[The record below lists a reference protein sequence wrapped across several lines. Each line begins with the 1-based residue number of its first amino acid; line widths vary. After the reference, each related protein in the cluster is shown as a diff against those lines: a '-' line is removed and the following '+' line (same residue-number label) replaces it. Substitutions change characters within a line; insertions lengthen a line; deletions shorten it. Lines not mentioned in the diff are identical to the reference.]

1 MDDVRRPNVP
11 KELDDF
17 ATFAKIALVTGHEHG
32 VRAQRAKRVSQ

>member
-1 MDDVRRPNVP
+1 MNDLRWSNVS

-17 ATFAKIALVTGHEHG
+17 ASFAKIALVTGHEHG

>member
-1 MDDVRRPNVP
+1 MDDLRRSNVL

-17 ATFAKIALVTGHEHG
+17 ATLTKIALMAGHEHG